1 MTSPLTPDEW
11 KLLHQTMDRVDAARA
26 KVPVAPPNLERI
38 KHTALETYRSQG
50 IEVAEK
56 DLEHALAAA
65 QSVPAPSSSL
75 PSTTPW
81 HRRCLGWARHLGLI
95 TSGPWVEK
103 PSVPPGGFASR
114 AWSNS
119 KNFLGRLA
127 GHSPRD
133 DRTLFETIDRSLG
146 FQRTRLKKFN
156 QGIIGSAAVVVALG
170 LATLLTGLPWWVAAV
185 PRGVVLGWCWLH
197 RWDTQEKIDQLTEAR
212 TALSN
217 RDWEHP
223 RLAEVFSALGL
234 KLLGSLKPLSAYD
247 PQWKA
252 LGEACWPHKEL
263 RNRWQKWSHDPS
275 LRHGDMALLKNMTN
289 LFAKHPSLAIHAEWN
304 KLKNRFRG

>member
-26 KVPVAPPNLERI
+26 NVPLAPPNLERI
-38 KHTALETYRSQG
+38 KHAALETYRSQG

-56 DLEHALAAA
+56 ELEHALAAA
-65 QSVPAPSSSL
+65 QQVRTPAL
-75 PSTTPW
+75 PSNVSW
-81 HRRCLGWARHLGLI
+81 HRRCLGWARHWGLI

-133 DRTLFETIDRSLG
+133 DRTLFEAIDRSLG
-146 FQRTRLKKFN
+146 FQRARLKGFN
-156 QGIIGSAAVVVALG
+156 QWIVGSAATIGALSI
-170 LATLLTGLPWWVAAV
+170 ATLATGLPWWAAAV
-185 PRGVVLGWCWLH
+185 PVSVVLGWSWLH
-197 RWDTQEKIDQLTEAR
+197 RWDTQEKIEQLTEAK
-212 TALSN
+212 TALAN

-234 KLLGSLKPLSAYD
+234 KMLGSLKPLSCHD
-247 PQWKA
+247 LKWKA

-263 RNRWQKWSHDPS
+263 RNRWQKWSHDPN
-275 LRHGDMALLKNMTN
+275 LRHGDMALLKNMTH